1 MSLLTSL
8 SYWLCIPEV
17 WIILGIIFML
27 LEVTMDGSM
36 AIFLPL
42 GLASLVNGAI
52 IYLQETTAL
61 GADTILL
68 DRWENTLISY
78 AILAI
83 AFTLAMR
90 FFVRHKRTD
99 TTPDVND
106 Y

>member
-1 MSLLTSL
+1 MSVLTSL
-8 SYWLCIPEV
+8 SYWLFVQEV
-17 WIILGIIFML
+17 WIILGILLIV

-42 GLASLVNGAI
+42 GLASLVNGLI
-52 IYLQETTAL
+52 IYLQETAAL
-61 GADTILL
+61 GTNTILL

-78 AILAI
+78 AALAI
-83 AFTLAMR
+83 AFTIALR
-90 FFVRHKRTD
+90 FFVRHRRTD

>member
-8 SYWLCIPEV
+8 SYWLFIPEV
-17 WIILGIIFML
+17 WIILGIIL
-27 LEVTMDGSM
+27 IVLEVTMDGSM

-42 GLASLVNGAI
+42 GLAALLNGLI
-52 IYLQETTAL
+52 IYLQETAAL
-61 GADTILL
+61 GANTILL

-78 AILAI
+78 ALLSIV
-83 AFTLAMR
+83 FTLALR